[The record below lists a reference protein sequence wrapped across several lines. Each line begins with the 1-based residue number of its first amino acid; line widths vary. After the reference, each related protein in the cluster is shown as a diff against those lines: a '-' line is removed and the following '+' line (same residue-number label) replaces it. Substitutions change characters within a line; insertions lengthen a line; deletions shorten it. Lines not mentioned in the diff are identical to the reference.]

1 MADTRITSMNQ
12 IKRGIFVKF
21 VDRDK
26 NGKFSYTGEVISLE
40 LGKEAKVGM
49 KQKTVMEGAGFTM
62 RTMEGVMGFDMSDPK
77 ADDANELYV
86 TTTKPAGWS
95 KFIKDPKEYRQ
106 AQKEKNAV
114 VLPTKTKRELVVELV
129 AANPRKKESALLKL
143 AKKEIGGNETQLSN
157 YIKLALAKK

>member
-12 IKRGIFVKF
+12 IKRGIFVKL

-40 LGKEAKVGM
+40 LGNKTTVGM
-49 KQKTVMEGAGFTM
+49 DRTVVTKGAGFQM
-62 RTMEGVMGFDMSDPK
+62 RTMGGVMGFDMSEP
-77 ADDANELYV
+77 DANELYV
-86 TTTKPAGWS
+86 TTTKPAGWA
-95 KFIKDPKEYRQ
+95 KFTKDPDKFRKVQE
-106 AQKEKNAV
+106 EKNAV
-114 VLPTKTKRELVVELV
+114 VLPTKTKRELVAELV

-143 AKKEIGGNETQLSN
+143 AKKEIGGNETQLKN